1 MENMSKLLTFEV
13 ISEGEIKVK
22 IGNILLGYIFRSINK
37 TTNRYFKFI
46 ANMQSLEYE
55 ELCEIVEKM
64 NDIEQ
69 KRSDEMV
76 YSRIMGDGQTIAYKI
91 LGILHHIA
99 PNGEAQNICTRMF
112 NSIPDGFERDKVMS
126 CALTDGYLY
135 GNWPWEL
142 EKLNTKG

>member
-1 MENMSKLLTFEV
+1 MSKLLTFEV

-64 NDIEQ
+64 NDIE
-69 KRSDEMV
+69 RE
-76 YSRIMGDGQTIAYKI
+76 
-91 LGILHHIA
+91 
-99 PNGEAQNICTRMF
+99 QNQEEET
-112 NSIPDGFERDKVMS
+112 DFEREMCKKYPV
-126 CALTDGYLY
+126 
-135 GNWPWEL
+135 NE
-142 EKLNTKG
+142 E